1 MLSSSKNRRNT
12 SCRART
18 SRMEW
23 GHLANLIRMGL
34 HHQLLSKGSF
44 EMKRVIIT
52 FFATLMATNAFAQ
65 TQISPDQMRA
75 EMAKSATAREWNS
88 AGVRMCP
95 PDIEYH
101 TTSLRLACG
110 SDDNSACH
118 DLQDAAFNACDKQ
131 FLDCYHRWV
140 EDTKTINAYN
150 AWIRACYTP
159 QQAKPIS
166 PSPVI
171 KPLSRRDH
179 LK

>member
-1 MLSSSKNRRNT
+1 MQV
-12 SCRART
+12 RAKIGGT
-18 SRMEW
+18 HHA
-23 GHLANLIRMGL
+23 GLGL
-34 HHQLLSKGSF
+34 HGWSGVISCWLVPPTIIEGLF

-52 FFATLMATNAFAQ
+52 FFFATLMATSAFAQ
-65 TQISPDQMRA
+65 VQISPDQMRA
-75 EMAKSATAREWNS
+75 EMAKSVNAREWNN

-101 TTSLRLACG
+101 PTSLRNACG
-110 SDDNSACH
+110 SDDNSPCH
-118 DLQDAAFNACDKQ
+118 DLHDDAFNACDKQ
-131 FLDCYHRWV
+131 FLDCNHRWV
-140 EDTKTINAYN
+140 EDTKTINTYN
-150 AWIRACYTP
+150 AWIRACYKP